1 MKIFFFIFVTIRAKC
16 YSTVFAFFIFIQFI
30 LIWLFW
36 FAEFAEKLI
45 DTTASRLA
53 EHFWFCKKQGK
64 DGMKFCSVGIPN
76 LGMESEQTYVR
87 RVAKRQS
94 TCLGRSMNDCCW
106 NPTDIDNEDGVILK
120 GKSNIRVCLLRCVTP
135 YEKGQKSAWIESL
148 IGGQILKRQCA
159 NCTLYCFF
167 FG

>member
-1 MKIFFFIFVTIRAKC
+1 MKIFLFHFCNYQGKMLFHCVCLFSI
-16 YSTVFAFFIFIQFI
+16 YSIHSYLII
-30 LIWLFW
+30 LIRRICREINRYNCLKTYW
-36 FAEFAEKLI
+36 
-45 DTTASRLA
+45 T
-53 EHFWFCKKQGK
+53 FCKKQGT

-94 TCLGRSMNDCCW
+94 TRLGRSMNDCCW

-159 NCTLYCFF
+159 NCTLHCFF

>member
-1 MKIFFFIFVTIRAKC
+1 M
-16 YSTVFAFFIFIQFI
+16 FAFFLFIQFI

-36 FAEFAEKLI
+36 FAEFAEKFI

-94 TCLGRSMNDCCW
+94 TRLGRSMNDCCW

-120 GKSNIRVCLLRCVTP
+120 GKSNIRVLLP
-135 YEKGQKSAWIESL
+135 QKMCHAIQERSK
-148 IGGQILKRQCA
+148 IGLNRIISRGQILKRQCA
-159 NCTLYCFF
+159 KCTLHCCFF
-167 FG
+167 G